1 MEILIMQKPDN
12 KMKRWLNSQTKDLKK
27 INFNSLV
34 NSFKDKF
41 KVSINDARMYVMQWD
56 HDRNKH

>member
-34 NSFKDKF
+34 NNFKDKF
-41 KVSINDARMYVMQWD
+41 NVSINDARMYVMQWD
-56 HDRNKH
+56 HDRNKG